1 MRLRKIFIEY
11 RTILVTLLTII
22 VVVVTGYLLYQ
33 RLSNVSNKISNSLK
47 QDLPA
52 SFITRQIILDLRL
65 AENNARSYQLTHD
78 INYIQSFYNTSP
90 EIENKITALKRKI
103 ITQKADKV
111 LIDSFINLSRLRF
124 ELIKTQS
131 YISDPARVT
140 EELNI
145 ITKKIDETYP
155 KNIEPKTDVVKQD
168 SVKKKKSF
176 IKRLFGSKSNDEKN
190 KGETLDKTNNETIDL
205 YKSKN
210 KLKKEV
216 QKVKQVQLQQLEEYK
231 KNEYEYSRAV
241 HVIRERMDSISDNI
255 KRAEDLK
262 TKTSSKFI
270 EKEINDLKINAIV
283 FSAIISLFLFMLAYL
298 IVSYVRKKTQYEL
311 ALLESK
317 KRSDDL
323 AKAKELFLANMSHE
337 IKTPLNA
344 IHGFTEQILTTDL
357 KEEQKEQL
365 NIVKKSAAYLSKLV
379 SDILTYSK
387 LQSGKS
393 KIEFVKFDLKNEFD
407 EIGALFKV
415 QSQNKNI
422 KFEIVYSEILE
433 PVIATDLHK
442 LKQILFNI
450 IGNAI
455 KFTNKG
461 GVKVNVKQV
470 IIKNKNILHITVLDT
485 GIGIDDNKI
494 DKLFNEFEQGDEKIN
509 QKYGG
514 TGLGLFITKQIIEQ
528 LGGEIF
534 VKSKIKVGTEVNV
547 KIPFDIPDKNTHSSF
562 VTPVS
567 ETNTE
572 SLDGKYILIV
582 DDEEFNRLLIKSILK
597 KHKLTIIEAS
607 NGEEAIQQAKLNNID
622 LIIMD
627 IRMPLKNGI
636 EATSEIRK
644 FNQTVPIIASTAVA
658 SEEKIAKCIQA
669 GMNSVV
675 FKPFKE
681 DEFLQTILNT
691 ITVNSDTIINQS
703 NTNTTAHFK
712 INFENINNYFGN
724 DEQFK
729 NEMILTFRNSLS
741 STLSEIESLMTEK
754 KYSEMSEIAH
764 KILPSCK
771 YFDINE
777 LVAIFSFFEK
787 YNSETEIN
795 ESELQ
800 EKLTQLKKIVVL
812 VNEQI
817 DNYFRK

>member
-1 MRLRKIFIEY
+1 MRLKKIFIEY
-11 RTILVTLLTII
+11 RTILVTLLTI
-22 VVVVTGYLLYQ
+22 VVVVITGYLLYQ
-33 RLSNVSNKISNSLK
+33 RLSNVSDKISKSLK

-52 SFITRQIILDLRL
+52 SFITRQIILELRL

-78 INYIQSFYNTSP
+78 INYIQSFYNTAP
-90 EIENKITALKRKI
+90 EIETKITSLKRKI
-103 ITQKADKV
+103 ITQKVNKALV
-111 LIDSFINLSRLRF
+111 DSFINLSRLRF

-145 ITKKIDETYP
+145 ITKKIDETYSKDLES
-155 KNIEPKTDVVKQD
+155 KNKVVMQD

-176 IKRLFGSKSNDEKN
+176 IKRLFGSKSNDEKG
-190 KGETLDKTNNETIDL
+190 KDEIVDKTNNETIDL

-216 QKVKQVQLQQLEEYK
+216 QKVKKVQLQQLEEYK
-231 KNEYEYSRAV
+231 QNEYEYNRAV

-262 TKTSSKFI
+262 TKSSSKFI

-298 IVSYVRKKTQYEL
+298 IVSYVRKKNQYEL

-344 IHGFTEQILTTDL
+344 IYGFTEQILTADL
-357 KEEQKEQL
+357 KEEQKQQL

-393 KIEFVKFDLKNEFD
+393 KLEFVKFDLKNELD
-407 EIGALFKV
+407 EIGELFKV

-422 KFEIVYSEILE
+422 KFEIVYTDILE
-433 PVIATDLHK
+433 NYISTDLHK

-450 IGNAI
+450 IGNSI

-461 GVKVNVKQV
+461 GVEVRVKQV
-470 IIKNKNILHITVLDT
+470 FAKNKNLLDILVLDT
-485 GIGIDDNKI
+485 GIGIDEKKI

-528 LGGEIF
+528 LGGEISI
-534 VKSKIKVGTEVNV
+534 KSKLKVGTEVNV
-547 KIPFDIPDKNTHSSF
+547 KIPFDISEQNTGYSVITTHHSA
-562 VTPVS
+562 
-567 ETNTE
+567 NIKL
-572 SLDGKYILIV
+572 LDGKRILIV

-597 KHKLTIIEAS
+597 KYKLTIVEAC
-607 NGEEAIQQAKLNNID
+607 NGDEAIQQVKLNNID

-627 IRMPLKNGI
+627 IRMPVKNGI
-636 EATSEIRK
+636 EATTEIRV

-681 DEFLQTILNT
+681 DEFIQ
-691 ITVNSDTIINQS
+691 TIINTIDVNADNS
-703 NTNTTAHFK
+703 INKLNNITHHTK

-729 NEMILTFRNSLS
+729 NEMILTFSKSLNSAL
-741 STLSEIESLMTEK
+741 LHIEGFISQK
-754 KYSEMSEIAH
+754 KYLEIREIAH

-771 YFDINE
+771 YFDIDE
-777 LVAIFSFFEK
+777 LVAIFSFLEK
-787 YNSETEIN
+787 NSS
-795 ESELQ
+795 ESGISEDELK
-800 EKLTQLKKIVVL
+800 EKLIQLKKIIVVI
-812 VNEQI
+812 NEQI
-817 DNYFRK
+817 DNYFKK